1 MDENFSL
8 AMPIRGSNHF
18 VCVPNS
24 PYISDETSVTRLNT
38 SVEPTSTNMQAS
50 DSLLVYLCLCM
61 HGSYKAFMS
70 TSLSSTSSS
79 SWVRLISLRGPS
91 TRSIEVL

>member
-1 MDENFSL
+1 MDENFPL
-8 AMPIRGSNHF
+8 AMPIRVSNHF

-24 PYISDETSVTRLNT
+24 PCISDETRVTVRLNT
-38 SVEPTSTNMQAS
+38 EPTPTNMQAS

-61 HGSYKAFMS
+61 RGSYKAFMS

-79 SWVRLISLRGPS
+79 SWVPLISLRGPS
-91 TRSIEVL
+91 TRPIEVL